1 MLDAGPKL
9 RGSLPLIG
17 HLGRMRR
24 DPLTTL
30 VAASRIGDVARID
43 LGPRGEAY
51 VVTHPDGVK
60 RVLLENQPNYSKRT
74 LGFDS
79 LRLFLGQGLLT
90 SEGDF
95 WRKQRRIAQPAFHH
109 RNLQAFGTI
118 MQQEGE
124 SLADRW
130 EARAATGESFDVAR
144 DMMQVTLSI
153 VGRCL
158 FSTDPDAQSSAIGR
172 HLDVMLE
179 RFIRRITS
187 PMVLPLSWP
196 TAGNRRIRLA
206 IDELHRIVDEIVA
219 QRRIAPAS
227 GDRPTARRARDDGGN
242 TRLDVVALGAPP
254 GHRSPARRAV
264 GRFGRRSDRR
274 RCARPRAARQPRGP
288 RSDAPLPARLDRRA
302 PG

>member
-60 RVLLENQPNYSKRT
+60 RILLENQPNYSKRT

-109 RNLQAFGTI
+109 RNLQAFGMI
-118 MQQEGE
+118 MQQEAE

-130 EARAATGESFDVAR
+130 EVKAATGEPFVR
-144 DMMQVTLSI
+144 HWMH
-153 VGRCL
+153 VGMVRKDGEKMSKSL
-158 FSTDPDAQSSAIGR
+158 GNLVFVDRLRETWDPRAIRTSSR
-172 HLDVMLE
+172 PLL
-179 RFIRRITS
+179 RS
-187 PMVLPLSWP
+187 PPGPAPSS
-196 TAGNRRIRLA
+196 
-206 IDELHRIVDEIVA
+206 
-219 QRRIAPAS
+219 QRS
-227 GDRPTARRARDDGGN
+227 RRA
-242 TRLDVVALGAPP
+242 
-254 GHRSPARRAV
+254 
-264 GRFGRRSDRR
+264 
-274 RCARPRAARQPRGP
+274 AARGINSSSHSQLSR
-288 RSDAPLPARLDRRA
+288 
-302 PG
+302 